1 MGKLMMKLITCHFHK
16 SSYIKLFVLMLVLPY
31 SIFMAGLPTGQQKM
45 PSVVQNILRFNHYFP
60 REKVYL
66 HFDNTGYFM
75 GDTVWFKA
83 YVMQT
88 DNGGLSDLSH
98 VLYVELV
105 TQGGEVIKTQK
116 YRLEDGQTDGCI
128 CLDDKILGDGYYEV
142 RAYTRYMTNWDTGT
156 FSRVFPVFGKPRKEG
171 DYSMRKLTEY
181 RERYRLPDN
190 REAAD
195 TVDVKKINVHF
206 YPEGGHLVQGLP
218 CTVAYAVT
226 DGTGCAV
233 STHGWLVAGRDTLSE
248 VSTSYEGRGRFTYT
262 PGTET
267 ARLMLSDGRGH
278 VKPFVLP
285 AAESSGCVLT
295 VDALQTSRVTFD
307 VNATADYQGKPLCWV
322 LTHEGSVEAYDILK
336 VTADGCAEAIS
347 RSAMSGGV
355 NQLTLFDT
363 SGNVV
368 ADRLIFN
375 YPASDASDSIR
386 MSTESDHLT
395 PCGKIGLTART
406 LPATTFSLSVRD
418 YAYEVN
424 GSEGDARTWLLLTG
438 DLKGYVSHPEHY
450 FEADD
455 AVHRMDADLLM
466 MVQGWRCYDLAQM
479 SGKKAFEKRQP
490 IEDALYVDGQVRKAK
505 KRSPSVGG
513 VSLTAT
519 LYSKTGASM
528 SGTTKTD
535 SAGYYALRL
544 PDCIGDWTMLMNTKL
559 KDEDTQ
565 YNIAVNRH
573 FSPSLRYLS
582 GAELSPKPIGL
593 PRLQLREPIG
603 EEDEDAFNQK
613 LPMTKRVHKIK
624 EVKIRGR
631 QHFEHPR
638 DGWESQKSGAY
649 YSKLYYDC
657 AAAADEIEDRGELM
671 PGLLEW
677 LCIKNPLFSGE
688 SGKNMDTNNGVIER
702 PLNNDMKKDDKGIK
716 KNNNSNNKN
725 KDKNDKDDE
734 DDFGDEIGTEH
745 ATSIRNK
752 DNVVGN
758 NFQLDRCISSDGL
771 MYKNRP
777 IVWIVDNE
785 FHSIT
790 GYQYVFYLDDVAN
803 EVNVSIEDFPEI
815 LSDAKA
821 VYISEDRNAFM
832 HYIYNP
838 DLIGASP
845 VTIFVYTFHSFFYK
859 KKGNRRTHFSG
870 FEKPETFD
878 MTDYSVLPPAQDFR
892 RTLYWNPNVKTS
904 KDGAA
909 KVEFY
914 NNSSCR
920 HLMISA
926 EGITKD
932 GKALVY

>member
-1 MGKLMMKLITCHFHK
+1 M
-16 SSYIKLFVLMLVLPY
+16 SYHNNCRRYILTLCLCVFALSYCVAVK
-31 SIFMAGLPTGQQKM
+31 GDTKNQQKI

-75 GDTVWFKA
+75 GDTIWFKA

-88 DNGGLSDLSH
+88 DNGGLSDISH

-142 RAYTRYMTNWDTGT
+142 RAYTRYMTNWDNGI

-233 STHGWLVAGRDTLSE
+233 STHGWLVASRDTLSE

-267 ARLMLSDGRGH
+267 AKLMLSDGRKH
-278 VKPFVLP
+278 IKSFMLP
-285 AAESSGCVLT
+285 VAESSGYALT
-295 VDALQTSRVTFD
+295 VNALKRGSVTFGIRT
-307 VNATADYQGKPLCWV
+307 TADLVGSSFCWV
-322 LTHEGSVEAYDILK
+322 LTHEGSVEAYDTLTA
-336 VTADGCAEAIS
+336 TADGCVEAIS

-355 NQLTLFDT
+355 NQLTLFDA

-479 SGKKAFEKRQP
+479 SGRKAFEKKQP
-490 IEDALYVDGQVRKAK
+490 LEDALYVDGQLHKAK

-519 LYSKTGASM
+519 LYSKTGTSM

-535 SAGYYALRL
+535 SAGYYAMRL

-565 YNIAVNRH
+565 YYIAINRH
-573 FSPSLRYLS
+573 FSPSLRYMS

-593 PRLQLREPIG
+593 PRLQLREPISEK
-603 EEDEDAFNQK
+603 EEDALNQK
-613 LPMTKRVHKIK
+613 LPMTKRIHKIN

-657 AAAADEIEDRGELM
+657 VAAADEIEDRGELM
-671 PGLLEW
+671 PSLMEW
-677 LCIKNPLFSGE
+677 LCIKNPLFLGE
-688 SGKNMDTNNGVIER
+688 SGKNMDTNNGVIDR
-702 PLNNDMKKDDKGIK
+702 PLNNDMKEDVNEDNEEK
-716 KNNNSNNKN
+716 
-725 KDKNDKDDE
+725 DE
-734 DDFGDEIGTEH
+734 DNELVKVLNRAH
-745 ATSIRNK
+745 
-752 DNVVGN
+752 VVGN
-758 NFQLDRCISSDGL
+758 NFQLKRLVSQDGL
-771 MYKNRP
+771 TYKNRP

-785 FHSIT
+785 LHNIT
-790 GYQYVFYLDDVAN
+790 GYKKRFVLDDVVN
-803 EVNVSIEDFPEI
+803 EVDASIETFPDI

-821 VYISEDRNAFM
+821 VYISEDHDAYV
-832 HYIYNP
+832 HYINYP
-838 DLIGASP
+838 DMAGTSP

-904 KDGAA
+904 KDGVA

-920 HLMISA
+920 HLVISA

>member
-1 MGKLMMKLITCHFHK
+1 MLLLC
-16 SSYIKLFVLMLVLPY
+16 SSLFCI
-31 SIFMAGLPTGQQKM
+31 STKGDTKDQQKI

-75 GDTVWFKA
+75 GETIWFKA
-83 YVMQT
+83 YVLDT
-88 DNGGLSDLSH
+88 GSGGLSGLSY

-128 CLDDKILGDGYYEV
+128 KLDDKLLGDGYYEV
-142 RAYTRYMTNWDTGT
+142 RAYTRYMTNWDNGT
-156 FSRVFPVFGKPRKEG
+156 FSRVFPVFGKPSKEG

-181 RERYRLPDN
+181 GERYRLPDN

-233 STHGWLVAGRDTLSE
+233 STHGWLISDGDTLSE
-248 VSTSYEGRGRFTYT
+248 VSTAYEGRGRFTYT
-262 PGTET
+262 PGTE
-267 ARLMLSDGRGH
+267 AVKMLLSAGTGK
-278 VKPFVLP
+278 VKSFPLP

-295 VDALQTSRVTFD
+295 VNALRTDRVTFD

-322 LTHEGSVEAYDILK
+322 LTHEGSVEAYDTL
-336 VTADGCAEAIS
+336 VTGAESYEGEIS

-355 NQLTLFDT
+355 NQLTLFDA
-363 SGNVV
+363 SDNVV

-466 MVQGWRCYDLAQM
+466 MVQGWRCYDLAEM
-479 SGKKAFEKRQP
+479 SDKQLLKKKQP
-490 IEDALYVDGQVRKAK
+490 LEDALYVDGQLRQAK
-505 KRSPSVGG
+505 KKSKPVGG
-513 VSLTAT
+513 VSLKVT
-519 LYSKTGASM
+519 LYTQNGMHM
-528 SGTTKTD
+528 SGTARTD

-565 YNIAVNRH
+565 YNIAINRH
-573 FSPSLRYLS
+573 FSPALRYLS
-582 GAELSPKPIGL
+582 SAELSPKPIGL
-593 PRLQLREPIG
+593 PRLQLREPVG
-603 EEDEDAFNQK
+603 EEEEAFDKN
-613 LPMTKRVHKIK
+613 LPMTEKVHAIK

-649 YSKLYYDC
+649 YSRLYYDC
-657 AAAADEIEDRGELM
+657 AAAADEIEDRGEKMPSLM
-671 PGLLEW
+671 EW
-677 LCIKNPLFSGE
+677 LSMKNPLFSGE
-688 SGKNMDTNNGVIER
+688 TGRNMDNVSKVISDEHKSDYMEDKPDKSIER
-702 PLNNDMKKDDKGIK
+702 YTRDEYNEFVCVHDTGGVKG
-716 KNNNSNNKN
+716 NNS
-725 KDKNDKDDE
+725 
-734 DDFGDEIGTEH
+734 
-745 ATSIRNK
+745 
-752 DNVVGN
+752 
-758 NFQLDRCISSDGL
+758 QLEKYISADGL

-785 FHSIT
+785 FHNIT
-790 GYQYVFYLDDVAN
+790 GYRYRFYLDDVIN
-803 EVNVSIEDFPEI
+803 EVDVSTEDFPSI
-815 LSDAKA
+815 LSDAKT
-821 VYISEDRNAFM
+821 VYISEDKNAFE
-832 HYIYNP
+832 HYINNP
-838 DLIGASP
+838 DMPGRSP

-859 KKGNRRTHFSG
+859 MKGNRRTHFMG
-870 FEKPETFD
+870 FEKPETFE
-878 MTDYSVLPPAQDFR
+878 MTDYSKLPAAQDFR
-892 RTLYWNPNVKTS
+892 RTLYWNPNVKTGE
-904 KDGAA
+904 DGAA

>member
-1 MGKLMMKLITCHFHK
+1 M
-16 SSYIKLFVLMLVLPY
+16 SYHNNCRRYILTLCLCVFALSYCVAVK
-31 SIFMAGLPTGQQKM
+31 GDTKNQQKI

-88 DNGGLSDLSH
+88 DNGGLSDISH

-142 RAYTRYMTNWDTGT
+142 RAYTRYMTNWDNGT
-156 FSRVFPVFGKPRKEG
+156 FSRVFPVFGKPSKEG

-181 RERYRLPDN
+181 GERYRLPDN

-233 STHGWLVAGRDTLSE
+233 STHGWLVSDGDTLSE

-262 PGTET
+262 PGTE
-267 ARLMLSDGRGH
+267 AVNMLLSAGTGR
-278 VKPFVLP
+278 VKSFPLP

-295 VDALQTSRVTFD
+295 VNALRTDRVTFD

-322 LTHEGSVEAYDILK
+322 LTHEGSVEAYDTL
-336 VTADGCAEAIS
+336 VAGAESYEGAIS
-347 RSAMSGGV
+347 RNAMSGGV

-375 YPASDASDSIR
+375 YPASDASDSIH

-424 GSEGDARTWLLLTG
+424 GSDGDARTWLLLTG

-455 AVHRMDADLLM
+455 AAHRMDADLLM
-466 MVQGWRCYDLAQM
+466 MVQGWRCYDLAEM
-479 SGKKAFEKRQP
+479 SGRKAFEKKQP
-490 IEDALYVDGQVRKAK
+490 LEDALYVDGQLHKAK

-513 VSLTAT
+513 VSLSAT
-519 LYSKTGASM
+519 LYSQTGACM
-528 SGTTKTD
+528 SGTTRTD
-535 SAGYYALRL
+535 SAGYYAMRM

-559 KDEDTQ
+559 KDKDTQ

-582 GAELSPKPIGL
+582 DAELSPKPIGL
-593 PRLQLREPIG
+593 PRLQLRESID
-603 EEDEDAFNQK
+603 EEGEDAFEQN
-613 LPMTKRVHKIK
+613 LPMTKKVHKID

-638 DGWESQKSGAY
+638 NGWESQKSGAK
-649 YSKLYYDC
+649 YSRLYYDC
-657 AAAADEIEDRGELM
+657 AVAADEIEDRGEKMPSLM
-671 PGLLEW
+671 EW
-677 LCIKNPLFSGE
+677 LCKKNSLFSGE
-688 SGKNMDTNNGVIER
+688 SGKNMDMNNGVLNR
-702 PLNNDMKKDDKGIK
+702 PLNNDLNKDAKGN
-716 KNNNSNNKN
+716 KNNNHRT
-725 KDKNDKDDE
+725 KDKNNKDGG
-734 DDFGDEIGTEH
+734 DDLSEEIGIVH
-745 ATSIRNK
+745 ATSVRDT
-752 DNVVGN
+752 DNVLGDN
-758 NFQLDRCISSDGL
+758 LQLDRCISPDGL

-777 IVWIVDNE
+777 VVWIVDNE
-785 FHSIT
+785 FHNIT
-790 GYQYVFYLDDVAN
+790 GYQDSFYLDDVMN
-803 EVNVSIEDFPEI
+803 EVDVSAEDFPDL
-815 LSDAKA
+815 LSDAKT
-821 VYISEDRNAFM
+821 VYISEDHGAYV
-832 HYIYNP
+832 HYINNSNM
-838 DLIGASP
+838 ASTSP

-904 KDGAA
+904 KDGAV

-920 HLMISA
+920 HLVISA

>member
-1 MGKLMMKLITCHFHK
+1 
-16 SSYIKLFVLMLVLPY
+16 
-31 SIFMAGLPTGQQKM
+31 
-45 PSVVQNILRFNHYFP
+45 
-60 REKVYL
+60 
-66 HFDNTGYFM
+66 
-75 GDTVWFKA
+75 
-83 YVMQT
+83 
-88 DNGGLSDLSH
+88 
-98 VLYVELV
+98 
-105 TQGGEVIKTQK
+105 
-116 YRLEDGQTDGCI
+116 
-128 CLDDKILGDGYYEV
+128 
-142 RAYTRYMTNWDTGT
+142 
-156 FSRVFPVFGKPRKEG
+156 
-171 DYSMRKLTEY
+171 
-181 RERYRLPDN
+181 
-190 REAAD
+190 
-195 TVDVKKINVHF
+195 
-206 YPEGGHLVQGLP
+206 
-218 CTVAYAVT
+218 
-226 DGTGCAV
+226 
-233 STHGWLVAGRDTLSE
+233 
-248 VSTSYEGRGRFTYT
+248 
-262 PGTET
+262 
-267 ARLMLSDGRGH
+267 
-278 VKPFVLP
+278 
-285 AAESSGCVLT
+285 

-375 YPASDASDSIR
+375 YPASDVSDSIR

-395 PCGKIGLTART
+395 PCGKIDLTART

-455 AVHRMDADLLM
+455 AAHRMDADLLM

-479 SGKKAFEKRQP
+479 SGRKAFEKKQP

-505 KRSPSVGG
+505 KKSPSVDG

-535 SAGYYALRL
+535 STGYYAMRL
-544 PDCIGDWTMLMNTKL
+544 PDCIGEWTMLMNTKL
-559 KDEDTQ
+559 KGEDTQ
-565 YNIAVNRH
+565 YSIAINRH

-603 EEDEDAFNQK
+603 EEEEEAFEQK
-613 LPMTKRVHKIK
+613 LPMTKQIHKIN

-638 DGWESQKSGAY
+638 DGWESQKSGAH

-671 PGLLEW
+671 PSLLEW
-677 LCIKNPLFSGE
+677 LCIKNPLFLGE
-688 SGKNMDTNNGVIER
+688 SGNNMDTNGGVIDR
-702 PLNNDMKKDDKGIK
+702 PLDNDMKKDERDDDNGSGNEDGSEHVAGIRDIK
-716 KNNNSNNKN
+716 KV
-725 KDKNDKDDE
+725 
-734 DDFGDEIGTEH
+734 I
-745 ATSIRNK
+745 
-752 DNVVGN
+752 GN
-758 NFQLDRCISSDGL
+758 NFQLERCISSDGL
-771 MYKNRP
+771 TYKNRP
-777 IVWIVDNE
+777 IVWIIDNE
-785 FHSIT
+785 FHNIT
-790 GYQYVFYLDDVAN
+790 GYKKRFILDDVVN
-803 EVNVSIEDFPEI
+803 EVDVSIETFPDL

-821 VYISEDRNAFM
+821 VYISEDHGAYV
-832 HYIYNP
+832 HYINNS
-838 DLIGASP
+838 DMAGASP

-859 KKGNRRTHFSG
+859 KAGNRRTHFSG

-878 MTDYSVLPPAQDFR
+878 MTDYSILPPAQDFR